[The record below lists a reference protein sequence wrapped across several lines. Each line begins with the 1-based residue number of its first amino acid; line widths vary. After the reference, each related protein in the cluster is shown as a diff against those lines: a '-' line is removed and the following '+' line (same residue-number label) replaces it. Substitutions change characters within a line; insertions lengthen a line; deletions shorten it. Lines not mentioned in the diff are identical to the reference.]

1 MYEEGDNTISFL
13 DFFWNYRF
21 TFLPLVQ
28 LLKASIPPAPLYH
41 TISTGYAG
49 LLSCLAKIK
58 FNSNMIATEHGIY
71 TKERRIEIAQANWI
85 YERETEFVKA
95 TSELGFFKDWWIRY
109 FSLMSKF
116 TYQFADKITTLYYG
130 NKVAEIADGAEE
142 ANIEIIPNG
151 VNVKAFRS
159 IAKNREK
166 KDKRRTLAFIGR
178 MVPIKDVKTLI
189 KASKIIT
196 QQLPD
201 VQILLMGPQ
210 EEQSQYY
217 QECSVLIK
225 TLGLEEHM
233 VFTGHV
239 DIKQYFPSID
249 AILLTSISEAQP
261 LVILEAGACAIPS
274 IATDVGSCRE
284 LIEGT
289 DEEDQA
295 LGPSGI
301 VVKFHSPE
309 EAAIKL
315 LTDDELYEAMSEAAF
330 KRVNKY
336 YNQTDMIVAYRN
348 LYEQYI

>member
-1 MYEEGDNTISFL
+1 
-13 DFFWNYRF
+13 
-21 TFLPLVQ
+21 
-28 LLKASIPPAPLYH
+28 
-41 TISTGYAG
+41 
-49 LLSCLAKIK
+49 
-58 FNSNMIATEHGIY
+58 
-71 TKERRIEIAQANWI
+71 
-85 YERETEFVKA
+85 
-95 TSELGFFKDWWIRY
+95 
-109 FSLMSKF
+109 MSKF
-116 TYQFADKITTLYYG
+116 TYHFADKITTLYHG
-130 NKVAEIADGAEE
+130 NKVAEIADGAEA
-142 ANIEIIPNG
+142 ANIEIVPNG
-151 VNVKAFRS
+151 VDVKAFRA
-159 IAKNREK
+159 IAENRGK

-189 KASKIIT
+189 KACKIIT

-201 VQILLMGPQ
+201 VQILLLGPQ
-210 EEQSQYY
+210 EEESQYY

-284 LIEGT
+284 LLEGT

-309 EAAIKL
+309 ETAEAAIKL
-315 LTDDELYEAMSEAAF
+315 LTDDDLYEAMSKAAF